1 MILLMAEICRS
12 PPGMYDTPKKI
23 WDEMDEVPINW
34 CRILA
39 INSSGG
45 HTWMGLG
52 WFGMI
57 KVPSKGCST

>member
-1 MILLMAEICRS
+1 MILLMAEIWRS
-12 PPGMYDTPKKI
+12 PPGMYEPPPKNGIKYI
-23 WDEMDEVPINW
+23 PINW

-57 KVPSKGCST
+57 KVPSKGCSM